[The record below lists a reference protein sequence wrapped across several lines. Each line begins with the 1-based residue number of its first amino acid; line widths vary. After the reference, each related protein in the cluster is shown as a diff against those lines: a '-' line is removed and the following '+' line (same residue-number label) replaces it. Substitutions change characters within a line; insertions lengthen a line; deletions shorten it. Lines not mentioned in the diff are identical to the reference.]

1 MLYLG
6 KRPPI
11 YIYYLKGGLCAA
23 SYIWYLLRFEMAS
36 LYLIVTPV
44 SCKIKLNDMKL
55 IPFSSSCVCSESI
68 FTISRHKYLFSSKL
82 QKNDITNENC
92 IGLENI
98 LYHRYTYNI
107 IKRKLWNSKHIMD
120 NDLFHTI
127 LMLILNRKWRL
138 RKST

>member
-11 YIYYLKGGLCAA
+11 YIYYLKGGLYAA

-55 IPFSSSCVCSESI
+55 ILFSSSCVCSESI
-68 FTISRHKYLFSSKL
+68 FTISRHKYLSSLKLRKTILQMEIVWINETVSMLKYIAIKLFSLYIKTSHTL
-82 QKNDITNENC
+82 
-92 IGLENI
+92 NI
-98 LYHRYTYNI
+98 NFTIKTYN
-107 IKRKLWNSKHIMD
+107 
-120 NDLFHTI
+120 
-127 LMLILNRKWRL
+127 
-138 RKST
+138 